1 MARQARRVSPTGYY
15 HIMMRGNN
23 KERIF
28 EKESDKNSLIES
40 LKKAKEED
48 SIKIVAYCFMDNHIH
63 LVIKSELSDLSMAIK
78 KINIKYAMIFN
89 KKNGRVGHVFQD
101 RYKSEVVASDQ
112 YLLQVIRYVH
122 KNPVKAKIISSVDSY
137 RWSSYNE
144 YKNAKYNVVNKEEG
158 NFIMGYF
165 SGNRGL
171 FQKFHDDSD
180 YTVFLDTK
188 EEMEEQKLDIAQRL
202 ISDFFVARGI
212 NNSIQFKR
220 NQDYQVE
227 LIKVL
232 LDKSQLSHKKIAG
245 LLELNI
251 NVVHQASLK
260 RG

>member
-1 MARQARRVSPTGYY
+1 MLFYLP
-15 HIMMRGNN
+15 
-23 KERIF
+23 F
-28 EKESDKNSLIES
+28 
-40 LKKAKEED
+40 
-48 SIKIVAYCFMDNHIH
+48 
-63 LVIKSELSDLSMAIK
+63 
-78 KINIKYAMIFN
+78 
-89 KKNGRVGHVFQD
+89 
-101 RYKSEVVASDQ
+101 VV
-112 YLLQVIRYVH
+112 LL
-122 KNPVKAKIISSVDSY
+122 
-137 RWSSYNE
+137 
-144 YKNAKYNVVNKEEG
+144 
-158 NFIMGYF
+158 F
-165 SGNRGL
+165 SN
-171 FQKFHDDSD
+171 
-180 YTVFLDTK
+180 TVFLDTK